1 MEFFL
6 SLIFFSIFLLYILY
20 ILIFIPIKINKLYK
34 RVEALEKIIKINE
47 LPEPIRS
54 SLSEKSTNLEYLVD
68 QIQQRIAQNQKIE
81 EIINS
86 FLAEGYQIS
95 DIEKAVDLIKSSQ
108 IEILENVKQN
118 KILLTERFIDWLK
131 EDWLLKLGAF
141 ILLIAFSSLTTYAF
155 LNNWIGPIGRV
166 VLGIIAGIIFLL
178 IGYWRIKNYLIQGSV
193 FLILGSMTILI
204 SLFAARVIYHFFTPL
219 PALIIA
225 FLTNAFVAITSI
237 NYRSRILPLLSLI
250 LAGFSPIFVDIFSI
264 DRVIP
269 FPLWLFAYLL
279 AIVLGTL
286 WIVILTGQRVLIT
299 VSLIIV
305 SYYSLPY
312 FLGLK
317 AVNFTLFLFGFI
329 FSAIFFLIHTFG
341 IIKLKDKKKEIVPDL
356 ITTGGNGLFLL
367 AWILTALPK
376 EWQSLVISLLIIIF
390 AKVTFIIF
398 KITQIR
404 EAFYVYSSVAIM
416 MLVAATNIQLT
427 GSALTISYIVEA
439 TLISLISYFILKDII
454 LSEKLSLLLI
464 VPMLLSI
471 DNIISHNWHQGV
483 FHEDFLVLFALGV
496 SLLGLGIFFF
506 NRLKKEF
513 HRISYNINNF
523 LLISGSFYLYIL
535 IWLSLHAALTNENS
549 AVMIALI
556 IYTIIGLIVYFYG
569 IIKEKILATYY
580 GAFLIAFVVL
590 RLLLVDLWNMEP
602 NYRIVTLFLI
612 GILLISTAF
621 WGRKDKIKKLFI
633 KNEN

>member
-1 MEFFL
+1 
-6 SLIFFSIFLLYILY
+6 
-20 ILIFIPIKINKLYK
+20 
-34 RVEALEKIIKINE
+34 
-47 LPEPIRS
+47 
-54 SLSEKSTNLEYLVD
+54 
-68 QIQQRIAQNQKIE
+68 
-81 EIINS
+81 
-86 FLAEGYQIS
+86 
-95 DIEKAVDLIKSSQ
+95 
-108 IEILENVKQN
+108 
-118 KILLTERFIDWLK
+118 
-131 EDWLLKLGAF
+131 
-141 ILLIAFSSLTTYAF
+141 
-155 LNNWIGPIGRV
+155 
-166 VLGIIAGIIFLL
+166 
-178 IGYWRIKNYLIQGSV
+178 
-193 FLILGSMTILI
+193 
-204 SLFAARVIYHFFTPL
+204 
-219 PALIIA
+219 
-225 FLTNAFVAITSI
+225 
-237 NYRSRILPLLSLI
+237 
-250 LAGFSPIFVDIFSI
+250 
-264 DRVIP
+264 
-269 FPLWLFAYLL
+269 
-279 AIVLGTL
+279 
-286 WIVILTGQRVLIT
+286 
-299 VSLIIV
+299 
-305 SYYSLPY
+305 
-312 FLGLK
+312 
-317 AVNFTLFLFGFI
+317 
-329 FSAIFFLIHTFG
+329 
-341 IIKLKDKKKEIVPDL
+341 
-356 ITTGGNGLFLL
+356 
-367 AWILTALPK
+367 
-376 EWQSLVISLLIIIF
+376 
-390 AKVTFIIF
+390 
-398 KITQIR
+398 
-404 EAFYVYSSVAIM
+404 

-513 HRISYNINNF
+513 HRISYNINSF

>member
-20 ILIFIPIKINKLYK
+20 TLIFIPIKINKLYK

-219 PALIIA
+219 LALIIA

-237 NYRSRILPLLSLI
+237 NYRSRILP
-250 LAGFSPIFVDIFSI
+250 F
-264 DRVIP
+264 
-269 FPLWLFAYLL
+269 
-279 AIVLGTL
+279 
-286 WIVILTGQRVLIT
+286 
-299 VSLIIV
+299 
-305 SYYSLPY
+305 
-312 FLGLK
+312 
-317 AVNFTLFLFGFI
+317 
-329 FSAIFFLIHTFG
+329 
-341 IIKLKDKKKEIVPDL
+341 
-356 ITTGGNGLFLL
+356 
-367 AWILTALPK
+367 
-376 EWQSLVISLLIIIF
+376 
-390 AKVTFIIF
+390 
-398 KITQIR
+398 
-404 EAFYVYSSVAIM
+404 
-416 MLVAATNIQLT
+416 
-427 GSALTISYIVEA
+427 
-439 TLISLISYFILKDII
+439 
-454 LSEKLSLLLI
+454 
-464 VPMLLSI
+464 
-471 DNIISHNWHQGV
+471 
-483 FHEDFLVLFALGV
+483 
-496 SLLGLGIFFF
+496 
-506 NRLKKEF
+506 
-513 HRISYNINNF
+513 
-523 LLISGSFYLYIL
+523 
-535 IWLSLHAALTNENS
+535 
-549 AVMIALI
+549 
-556 IYTIIGLIVYFYG
+556 
-569 IIKEKILATYY
+569 
-580 GAFLIAFVVL
+580 
-590 RLLLVDLWNMEP
+590 
-602 NYRIVTLFLI
+602 
-612 GILLISTAF
+612 
-621 WGRKDKIKKLFI
+621 
-633 KNEN
+633 